1 MTQLWSI
8 LGPVWKLRFPQTAAC
23 CCIFCPS
30 NISPTREI
38 SMVQLCVVHTQHLQ
52 PVGYPSVEPRSM
64 FLPINFICNGSIS
77 LHLIVFVCICCC
89 NPDVPYWVLSPPIW
103 FLTSKLIGLP
113 YRRCWMVIPPSN
125 PGRLLVNFPQSVT
138 CYLVSLHMSSK
149 LKEECVFISLHVS
162 NYWPLTDC
170 FFIYYLYIYIYI
182 YIYTYICIYIH
193 IYIYLDISWNKPKC
207 WSPKFETSVHTGAQ
221 KQAKWQVSLGAP
233 HRWPSGACHGRWRNP
248 WPKPGRMIIG
258 LSGIQIGIIY

>member
-23 CCIFCPS
+23 CCVFCPS
-30 NISPTREI
+30 NIPWSLHGPAVRIWWFSKRKTRKVRGAYPTSPA
-38 SMVQLCVVHTQHLQ
+38 SWDPC
-52 PVGYPSVEPRSM
+52 VEPRSM
-64 FLPINFICNGSIS
+64 FLPINFICNRSSIS
-77 LHLIVFVCICCC
+77 LHLIVFGC

-113 YRRCWMVIPPSN
+113 YRRCWMVIPPSY

-138 CYLVSLHMSSK
+138 CYLVSLHISSK

-170 FFIYYLYIYIYI
+170 FFIYYLYTYIYIYI
-182 YIYTYICIYIH
+182 YIYIYG
-193 IYIYLDISWNKPKC
+193 SVSKPIV
-207 WSPKFETSVHTGAQ
+207 P
-221 KQAKWQVSLGAP
+221 L
-233 HRWPSGACHGRWRNP
+233 
-248 WPKPGRMIIG
+248 
-258 LSGIQIGIIY
+258 